1 MMPSNAAK
9 APLPADLAFRKGD
22 RLSLPLHIVRDIL
35 ALLKRLG
42 TDAVYYTDLLKDGL
56 YNKERRKG

>member
-1 MMPSNAAK
+1 MPSNTAK

-22 RLSLPLHIVRDIL
+22 RLSLPLHIVRDII

-42 TDAVYYTDLLKDGL
+42 TGAAYYTDLLKDGL